1 MEENS
6 NKNKCNYRK
15 IILQVFIVLF
25 SLLLLIVTLITMTST
40 IKSSNNLAFGR
51 YKFYIIKEGYKAD
64 IAEAGD
70 IIIAKKV
77 KSEDIQ
83 IGDNIVYKDNKFY
96 YCDNIVQTKKINTIT
111 KIITAENNGIRYQ
124 FDASE
129 IEGKIIFRIH
139 TIGNIIIF
147 LRTPVGIILF
157 ILFIICLFTLLRAIL
172 IHNKNKYGEQMANL
186 NVNNIHKKND

>member
-6 NKNKCNYRK
+6 NKNKCNYKK

-25 SLLLLIVTLITMTST
+25 SLLLLIITLITMTST

-51 YKFYIIKEGYKAD
+51 YKFYIMKEEYKTD

-70 IIIAKKV
+70 LIIVKKV
-77 KSEDIQ
+77 KSEEIQ

-96 YCDNIVQTKKINTIT
+96 YCDNIVQTKKLNTIT
-111 KIITAENNGIRYQ
+111 KIITAENNDIRYQ

-129 IEGKIIFRIH
+129 IEGKIIFKIH
-139 TIGNIIIF
+139 KIGNIILF

-172 IHNKNKYGEQMANL
+172 IHNKNKYSKQMENL
-186 NVNNIHKKND
+186 NVNNTHKKND

>member
-64 IAEAGD
+64 ITEAGD

>member
-6 NKNKCNYRK
+6 NKNKCNYKK

-51 YKFYIIKEGYKAD
+51 YKFYIMKEEYKTD
-64 IAEAGD
+64 IVEAGD
-70 IIIAKKV
+70 LIIVKKV
-77 KSEDIQ
+77 KSEEIQ

-96 YCDNIVQTKKINTIT
+96 YCDNIVQTKKLNTIT

-129 IEGKIIFRIH
+129 IEGKIIFKIH
-139 TIGNIIIF
+139 KIGNIILF

-157 ILFIICLFTLLRAIL
+157 ILFIICLFTLLRVIL
-172 IHNKNKYGEQMANL
+172 IHNKNKYSKQMENL
-186 NVNNIHKKND
+186 NVNNTHKKND